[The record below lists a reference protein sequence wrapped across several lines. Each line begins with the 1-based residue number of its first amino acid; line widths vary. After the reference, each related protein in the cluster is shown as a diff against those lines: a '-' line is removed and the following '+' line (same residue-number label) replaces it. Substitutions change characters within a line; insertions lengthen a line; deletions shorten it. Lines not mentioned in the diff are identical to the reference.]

1 MCLQKN
7 KREIRQEKSMRVS
20 VCERRVWEKK
30 TERAKEKKTMHT
42 KRVCLQEKKDR
53 LGIKRIWK

>member
-1 MCLQKN
+1 
-7 KREIRQEKSMRVS
+7 MRVS

-30 TERAKEKKTMHT
+30 IERVKEKKIMHI